1 MNSMAILM
9 PISCLFRAV
18 AAQFRIPLED
28 CPVADAAIHT
38 PAASLLQHPFD
49 ILLQLDQRIRE
60 KAPIAAAGAQLSEIR
75 GRLAL
80 RLGSWNLLFSM
91 DDVAEIIP
99 VPRSITRVPG
109 VKRWLL
115 GIANLRGRVISV
127 SDLRDLLTGRPLS
140 RLPGSQVVVLRAG
153 EWDYGLLADEI
164 IGMRH
169 FGPQHRLP
177 ALDAVDASLRPYVL
191 EAFLSDNQYW
201 LVFNSTRLLTD
212 PAFLNAAN

>member
-1 MNSMAILM
+1 M
-9 PISCLFRAV
+9 
-18 AAQFRIPLED
+18 
-28 CPVADAAIHT
+28 ADAALHT
-38 PAASLLQHPFD
+38 PAASLAPLHPFD
-49 ILLQLDQRIRE
+49 ILLQLDQRIRD
-60 KAPIAAAGAQLSEIR
+60 KAPVAAAGAQLSEIR

-127 SDLRDLLTGRPLS
+127 SDLRDLLTGRPMA

-177 ALDAVDASLRPYVL
+177 ALDAVDTNLRPYVL

-201 LVFNSTRLLTD
+201 LVFNSDRLLTD
-212 PAFLNAAN
+212 PVFLNAAN

>member
-1 MNSMAILM
+1 M
-9 PISCLFRAV
+9 
-18 AAQFRIPLED
+18 
-28 CPVADAAIHT
+28 ADAALHT
-38 PAASLLQHPFD
+38 PAASLPPLHPFD
-49 ILLQLDQRIRE
+49 LLLQLDQRIRD
-60 KAPIAAAGAQLSEIR
+60 KAPVAAAGAQLSEIR

-127 SDLRDLLTGRPLS
+127 SDLRDLLTGRPMT

-201 LVFNSTRLLTD
+201 LVFNSNRLLID
-212 PAFLNAAN
+212 PVFLNAAN